1 MKNLKLILGLVVVM
15 MTTIGVKGQHTVSLT
30 LEDFDVVS
38 VVQYDVNGIQV
49 NDDEEYGVKGDI
61 FEFSDTLYIQV
72 LNNLYDIKTVITI
85 KSKNGGYGLEP
96 NEINH
101 TFVPRIEA
109 QSENY
114 EFIDTNVYINQVT
127 GEVTGEVFVELTLI
141 GMGSMFLIEM
151 QQLDLVYDDES
162 TANIF
167 EHEQTNTTV
176 TSYNKELTIKSS
188 EYQNVDVQI
197 YNMGGQ
203 MVNTLTNIELGYSD
217 TKINM
222 YDNPNGVYFV
232 LVKDNYTG
240 KVEKHKVDLR

>member
-15 MTTIGVKGQHTVSLT
+15 MTATIVKGQEHTVSLT
-30 LEDFDVVS
+30 LEDFEFVS

-72 LNNLYDIKTVITI
+72 LNNHYWYETVITI

-101 TFVPRIEA
+101 TFVPRNEA

-127 GEVTGEVFVELTLI
+127 GEVTGEVFVELTLF

-151 QQLDLVYDDES
+151 QQLDLVYENEEV
-162 TANIF
+162 ANIF

-176 TSYNKELTIKSS
+176 TSYNK
-188 EYQNVDVQI
+188 
-197 YNMGGQ
+197 
-203 MVNTLTNIELGYSD
+203 
-217 TKINM
+217 
-222 YDNPNGVYFV
+222 
-232 LVKDNYTG
+232 
-240 KVEKHKVDLR
+240 